1 MSSPWDDFEQRL
13 ACEGEWHVDCAPLTW
28 PMDARVAA
36 GYVERNLSVLST
48 IAVLE
53 DRRSDSADDDNPLMQ
68 EMLRLDAKLNALL
81 DIVNRLLV
89 PTALPTRQTLRFNA
103 VGALLPATLPSE
115 SEALLLR
122 IRFDASPG
130 LLLELPAR
138 CLRQFDDG
146 RRFVQFE
153 QCSDALREGLERLV
167 FRHHRRK
174 VAVIRHAG
182 F

>member
-1 MSSPWDDFEQRL
+1 MSSPWEEFEQHL
-13 ACEGEWHVDCAPLTW
+13 ACEGEWHVDCAPLAW
-28 PMDARVAA
+28 PLDARLAA
-36 GYVERNLSVLST
+36 GYVEKNLSVLAT

-53 DRRSDSADDDNPLMQ
+53 DRRSDTADDDNPVMQ
-68 EMLRLDAKLNALL
+68 EMLRLDAKLNALI

-89 PTALPTRQTLRFNA
+89 PMALPARQSLRFNA
-103 VGALLPATLPSE
+103 VGALLPEALAID

-138 CLRQFDDG
+138 CVRQFADG
-146 RRFVQFE
+146 RRFVEFE
-153 QCSDALREGLERLV
+153 QRSDALREGLERLV

-182 F
+182 L